1 MTPTSTKQ
9 KNKYRAMSWVLFVS
23 SALFIFTP
31 SHLRSDH
38 PGASIDEAMDAREK
52 YFESVDQ
59 SAPLATLT
67 GPNGQSI
74 SLRDLRDRVVILH
87 FIYTTC
93 TDVCPLH
100 TEKLA
105 EVQSLL
111 QGTPM
116 EDRVYFVSISTDP
129 SRDTPD
135 ILRAYGNARGMEDSN
150 WVPLTTA
157 PDQPEN
163 TTRELA
169 KAFGHEFRKES
180 SFHQAH
186 GVVTHI
192 LDRGGR
198 WAANFYGLNFDSVN
212 MVVYTNSLINN
223 SYATDVDSATS
234 WWQRLY
240 GYFFDD

>member
-1 MTPTSTKQ
+1 MFRTARGVVFFLAIFACLTPT
-9 KNKYRAMSWVLFVS
+9 VL
-23 SALFIFTP
+23 
-31 SHLRSDH
+31 RGDH
-38 PGASIDEAMDAREK
+38 PGTSIDAAMDAREK
-52 YFESVDQ
+52 YFESIDRP
-59 SAPLATLT
+59 APRTVLMNST
-67 GPNGQSI
+67 GEHL
-74 SLRDLRDRVVILH
+74 SLQDLRDRVVILH
-87 FIYTTC
+87 FIYTSC
-93 TDVCPLH
+93 PDVCPLH

-105 EVQSLL
+105 KVQSLF

-116 EDRVYFVSISTDP
+116 DDRVYFVTITTDP
-129 SRDTPD
+129 LRDTPD

-150 WVPLTTA
+150 WVPLTTT

-169 KAFGHEFRKES
+169 RAFGHDFRKES
-180 SFHQAH
+180 SSHQAH

-212 MVVYTNSLINN
+212 MVVYVNSLINN
-223 SYATDVDSATS
+223 SYAIDPDLTTP

-240 GYFFDD
+240 DYFFSS